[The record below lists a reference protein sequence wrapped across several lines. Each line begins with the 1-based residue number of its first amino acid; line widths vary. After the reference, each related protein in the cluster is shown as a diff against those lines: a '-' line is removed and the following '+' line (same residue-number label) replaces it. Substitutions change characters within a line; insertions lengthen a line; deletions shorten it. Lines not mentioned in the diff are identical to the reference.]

1 MNNSSL
7 EFLPF
12 NWLSLVSGL
21 NRRFALKYITVKR
34 NFKGTLHYDTG
45 FINKRAC
52 YVTLPSV
59 KTGRQVSP
67 P

>member
-1 MNNSSL
+1 MLGVPTMNNSSL
-7 EFLPF
+7 EFSPF

-21 NRRFALKYITVKR
+21 NRRFALKYITVE
-34 NFKGTLHYDTG
+34 DTN